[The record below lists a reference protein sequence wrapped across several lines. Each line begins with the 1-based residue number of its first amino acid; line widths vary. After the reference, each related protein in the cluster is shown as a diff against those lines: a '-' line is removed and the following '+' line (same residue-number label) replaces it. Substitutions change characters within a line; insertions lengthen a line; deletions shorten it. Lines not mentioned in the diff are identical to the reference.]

1 MGNANNNEESFFFT
15 AANFREN
22 LNGSAKSMSLCY
34 VFSYE
39 RGTRFYNAPGISI
52 KIKTSSSY
60 DNTECKT
67 FVSPDSI
74 GLFIAVMKDAYTNE
88 ASRQYIGRRSNMFF
102 VRTKYGTFNIKIT
115 GEDGYS
121 NDINIDDKAF
131 AFMIKSCDSLVSN
144 MIPVT
149 LQFMR
154 TVQAQE
160 TMDIL
165 CDIRS
170 MVATMKSVICKG
182 DRQENAPVFKAPAA
196 PPVIEEQQPAIEQA
210 PVVSAPAPITVFEE
224 TEEAPSD
231 VMTEPGIT
239 AFDTDMDDIEVVT
252 SDNAEIVKPKIDDIP
267 DMKSANDALDRAIRE
282 SVAKDPVEEMADLI
296 SSVISEAYD
305 KKIQVKDIFDTAIS
319 RAELPS
325 IRNAMDL
332 CFYTDMNYAIFER
345 YMAKL
350 AYVTEHREAFTSKV
364 PVFTYPIVDDARY
377 SKVISTFARA
387 LLHMYT
393 DSRTRVDKCRAEG
406 KPLDDKVIFVYSC
419 LRYIFAPV
427 WSSYVRATQEELPE
441 FFMKLRMPIHS
452 ILQKCNGN
460 VESILD
466 QYLSLNKAVY
476 ESSDDKTKNPI
487 YKLFTT
493 VCPSMCMAM
502 KKNATPE
509 ALNALAS
516 YMDTLSMDTSL
527 EETVIPENFN
537 PSLYT
542 NECLCVL
549 RTLSKTNNVTAKT
562 TYEELTNIYNR
573 IYDLDANN
581 SCEVISALKC
591 LDHNSKDMDESV
603 PF

>member
-1 MGNANNNEESFFFT
+1 MGNASNNEESFFFT

-22 LNGSAKSMSLCY
+22 LNGSAKSLSLCY

-39 RGTRFYNAPGISI
+39 KGTRFYNAPGISV
-52 KIKTSSSY
+52 KIKTNSSY

-74 GLFIAVMKDAYTNE
+74 GLFIAVMKEAYSKGG
-88 ASRQYIGRRSNMFF
+88 SRQYIGRHSNMFF
-102 VRTKYGTFNIKIT
+102 TLVEQDKFCIKIT

-121 NDINIDDKAF
+121 NDINIDRNSF

-149 LQFMR
+149 LQFMQ

-160 TMDIL
+160 TMNVL
-165 CDIRS
+165 SEIRS
-170 MVATMKSVICKG
+170 MIATVKSVICKS
-182 DRQENAPVFKAPAA
+182 DSTPEPV
-196 PPVIEEQQPAIEQA
+196 PVIKADVISEPEPIVQA
-210 PVVSAPAPITVFEE
+210 HPVSAPAPITVFEE
-224 TEEAPSD
+224 TTETPSD
-231 VMTEPGIT
+231 VMTEPEAT
-239 AFDTDMDDIEVVT
+239 AFDTDMGDIEVAA
-252 SDNAEIVKPKIDDIP
+252 SGNAEIVKPNITDVP

-282 SVAKDPVEEMADLI
+282 SVSKDPVSEMADLI

-319 RAELPS
+319 KAELPS
-325 IRNAMDL
+325 VRNAMDL

-350 AYVTEHREAFTSKV
+350 AYVTEHRDAFTSKV

-377 SKVISTFARA
+377 TKVISTFAKA
-387 LLHMYT
+387 LLHLYT
-393 DSRTRVDKCRAEG
+393 DSRSRVDKCRTEG
-406 KPLDDKVIFVYSC
+406 KPLDDKVMFVYSC

-427 WSSYVRATQEELPE
+427 WSSYVRATHEELPE
-441 FFMKLRMPIHS
+441 FFMKLRMPVHMT
-452 ILQKCNGN
+452 LQKCNGN

-466 QYLSLNKAVY
+466 QYLALNKAVY
-476 ESSDDKTKNPI
+476 ESSDDKTKNPV

-493 VCPSMCMAM
+493 VCPSMCMAL
-502 KKNATPE
+502 KKNASSD

-581 SCEVISALKC
+581 SCEVIAALKC
-591 LDHNSKDMDESV
+591 IDHNSNDMEESV